1 MSDRPANPTI
11 LQIRE
16 ISQPPSVTGRSNA
29 EHWVADFYLRKISPY
44 LTRLLL
50 KTPITANGVTYLM
63 ITTGL
68 SISAALL
75 LPGYKGILLAL
86 FLSQLQML
94 WDCCDGEIARWRS
107 TQSPKGIFLDR
118 VAHYLTE
125 SLIPIAF
132 ALRLAGWPENE
143 ITNWKLPFLAA
154 LISIAIL
161 LNKGF
166 NDAVHVS
173 RALSG
178 VGKLS
183 DSKEVGAPVKSW
195 LRVLKAPFKV
205 IAVQRLFHSVEMSII
220 IAIFGDNQALIE
232 IGIYVALFVTVGHL
246 LSILGSRKLDGNRAT
261 K

>member
-1 MSDRPANPTI
+1 MKDRPKNPTI
-11 LQIRE
+11 AQIRE
-16 ISQPPSVTGRSNA
+16 ISQPASVTGRANA
-29 EHWVADFYLRKISPY
+29 EHWVADLYLRKVSPY

-63 ITTGL
+63 IATGL

-75 LPGYKGILLAL
+75 IPGYQGILLAL
-86 FLSQLQML
+86 IFSQLQML

-107 TQSPKGIFLDR
+107 TSSPKGVFLDR

-132 ALRLAGWPENE
+132 ALRLSGWPEKAVSD
-143 ITNWKLPFLAA
+143 WRLPFMAA

-173 RALSG
+173 RAFSGLS
-178 VGKLS
+178 KLG
-183 DSKEVGAPVKSW
+183 DNKEINTPTKKW
-195 LRVLKAPFKV
+195 LRILKLPFK
-205 IAVQRLFHSVEMSII
+205 IFAVQRLFHSVEMSVV
-220 IAIFGDNQALIE
+220 IAIFGNNPALIE
-232 IGIYVALFVTVGHL
+232 IGLFVALFVTVGHL
-246 LSILGSRKLDGNRAT
+246 ISILGSSKLDGIREA

>member
-29 EHWVADFYLRKISPY
+29 EHWVADLYLRKISPY

-63 ITTGL
+63 IATGL

-75 LPGYKGILLAL
+75 LPGYKGILLAR

-143 ITNWKLPFLAA
+143 ITNWKLLFFAA
-154 LISIAIL
+154 LI
-161 LNKGF
+161 
-166 NDAVHVS
+166 
-173 RALSG
+173 LS
-178 VGKLS
+178 
-183 DSKEVGAPVKSW
+183 
-195 LRVLKAPFKV
+195 
-205 IAVQRLFHSVEMSII
+205 
-220 IAIFGDNQALIE
+220 LIH
-232 IGIYVALFVTVGHL
+232 I
-246 LSILGSRKLDGNRAT
+246 
-261 K
+261 